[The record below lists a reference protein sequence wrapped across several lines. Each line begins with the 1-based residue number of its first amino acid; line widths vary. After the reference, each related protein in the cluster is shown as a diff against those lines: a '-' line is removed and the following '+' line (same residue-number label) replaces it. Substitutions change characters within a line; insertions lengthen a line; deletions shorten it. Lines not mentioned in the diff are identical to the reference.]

1 MEHNKIETLLEKYLD
16 GSTTIAEEKELTNY
30 FSQPNVA
37 LHLQQYQSIFGYYKQ
52 AKSEQ
57 FVQEIPLKTI
67 KQKVAWLSIAAS
79 VTILV
84 GLSAFLYSNFQS
96 KNNQDLGTFNNPE
109 TAYFETQKQLNLIS
123 EHINTGIESV
133 NYITE
138 YETSKN
144 LIFKK

>member
-1 MEHNKIETLLEKYLD
+1 
-16 GSTTIAEEKELTNY
+16 
-30 FSQPNVA
+30 
-37 LHLQQYQSIFGYYKQ
+37 
-52 AKSEQ
+52 
-57 FVQEIPLKTI
+57 
-67 KQKVAWLSIAAS
+67 
-79 VTILV
+79 
-84 GLSAFLYSNFQS
+84 LSAFLYSNFQS